1 MNSKTNKLTFGEK
14 TGYAFGDAAS
24 NLFWMTFIYFQSK
37 FYTDVFFYTP
47 DAKLEDTLLKKLA
60 ILLLLTRVFDMGF
73 DLFMGVLGDRTQT
86 RWGKFRP
93 YLLWFAVPFGIISF
107 LTFTTPG
114 FSPNGKLIYAYITL
128 SLMMMVYS
136 AINIPYS
143 ALMGVISPDSQ
154 ERTSVSS
161 YRFAFAFGAG
171 LVVQQFT
178 LYLVDYFGKVKPEM
192 GGVLLAAAKAHGY
205 QLTMAIY
212 AVAAT
217 ALFFLTFA
225 LTRERVQPIQEKS
238 SLQEDLKDLT
248 SNLPWLILFTMGTL
262 TVCAVAIRSGAI
274 LYYFQYYVGNEK
286 LSAAFMVAGTLMS
299 LLGTVLIQYV
309 TRFAGRR
316 ATYIGLATLGAL
328 FLAVSYWVR
337 PEQVALMFVFQLLYC
352 IVTGPTSAV
361 LWAMFADSADYS
373 EWRTGRRATGLV
385 FSAAGMSNKLG
396 WAIGGPLTVWLL
408 ASFGYQAGIAQTPH
422 ALHGILLLFT
432 FIPAAGFLLT
442 GVGLLFYPLNEARM
456 KKLQGELQARQ
467 AVGGSD
473 HAALADAI
481 LKIEQISL

>member
-1 MNSKTNKLTFGEK
+1 MKQETQKLTFVEK

-47 DAKLEDTLLKKLA
+47 DAALERTMLEKLA
-60 ILLLLTRVFDMGF
+60 VLLLLTRFLDMGF
-73 DLFMGVLGDRTQT
+73 DLFMGVMGDRTRT

-93 YLLWFAVPFGIISF
+93 YLLWFAVPFGIISV
-107 LTFTTPG
+107 LTFTTPS
-114 FSPNGKLIYAYITL
+114 FSPNGKLIYAYVTL
-128 SLMMMVYS
+128 CLMMMVYS

-171 LVVQQFT
+171 LVVQYLT
-178 LYLVDYFGKVKPEM
+178 LYLVDYFGRVKPEM

-205 QLTMAIY
+205 QLTMGIY

-225 LTRERVQPIQEKS
+225 LTRERVQPFHEKS
-238 SLQEDLKDLT
+238 TLRQDLRDLAT
-248 SNLPWLILFTMGTL
+248 NLPWLILFGMGTL

-286 LSAAFMVAGTLMS
+286 LAATFMVAGTLMS

-309 TRFAGRR
+309 TRFAGRK
-316 ATYIGLATLGAL
+316 ATYIGLASLGAL
-328 FLAVSYWVR
+328 FLVVSYWVR
-337 PEQVALMFVFQLLYC
+337 PEQVALVFVFQLLYC

-396 WAIGGPLTVWLL
+396 WAIGGPVIMWLL
-408 ASFGYQAGIAQTPH
+408 AIYGYRAGVTQTPH

-432 FIPAAGFLLT
+432 VIPAAAFLLT

-467 AVGGSD
+467 AK
-473 HAALADAI
+473 A
-481 LKIEQISL
+481 

>member
-1 MNSKTNKLTFGEK
+1 MKPITKKLTFAEK

-24 NLFWMTFIYFQSK
+24 NLFWMTFIYFQGK

-47 DAKLEDTLLKKLA
+47 DAALERSLLQKLA
-60 ILLLLTRVFDMGF
+60 ALLLLTRFLDMAF
-73 DLFMGVLGDRTQT
+73 DLSMGVLGDRTKT

-93 YLLWFAVPFGIISF
+93 YLLWFAIPFGIISV

-128 SLMMMVYS
+128 CLMMMVYS

-161 YRFAFAFGAG
+161 YRFAFAFAAG
-171 LVVQQFT
+171 LVVQYST
-178 LYLVDYFGKVKPEM
+178 LYLVDYFGRVKPEM
-192 GGVLLAAAKAHGY
+192 GGVILAASKAHGY
-205 QLTMAIY
+205 QLTMGIY
-212 AVAAT
+212 AIAAV

-225 LTRERVQPIQEKS
+225 LTHERVQPVSEKS
-238 SLQEDLKDLT
+238 SLGRDLKDLAT
-248 SNLPWLILFTMGTL
+248 NGPWLILFMVGTL
-262 TVCAVAIRSGAI
+262 TVCSVAIRSGAI

-286 LSAAFMVAGTLMS
+286 LAASFMVAGTLLS
-299 LLGTVLIQYV
+299 LLGTVVIQHV
-309 TRFAGRR
+309 TRFAGRK
-316 ATYIGLATLGAL
+316 ATYIGLASLGAL
-328 FLAVSYWVR
+328 FLVVSYWVR
-337 PEQVALMFVFQLLYC
+337 PEQVALMFVFQVLYSA
-352 IVTGPTSAV
+352 VTGPTSAV

-373 EWRTGRRATGLV
+373 ECCTGRRATGLV

-396 WAIGGPLTVWLL
+396 WAIGGPVTVWLL
-408 ASFGYQAGIAQTPH
+408 AQFGYQAGVLQTPH

-432 FIPAAGFLLT
+432 VIPAAGFLLT
-442 GVGLLFYPLNEARM
+442 GLGMIFYPLNEARM

-467 AVGGSD
+467 AK
-473 HAALADAI
+473 ADAVA
-481 LKIEQISL
+481 LP